1 MINLIQKTKK
11 DIQDLEKVQGAT
23 NVALVIISTL
33 KKYSKEV
40 NNDKKKMKKAAD
52 ILLSARPTEPLAQNL
67 VKYVLKNNDFDG
79 AKDLIENTR
88 EEAAEHAAKLI
99 KKNENVMTHCHSST
113 VIKALG
119 KAKDKKIKVF
129 HTEARP
135 LFQGRRTAKD
145 LIKLGIPA
153 TMVVDSSNGF
163 LISKYSGENLMMDR
177 VVLGCDAILEDGSI
191 INKIGSYEM
200 AATAY
205 LEKVPVYIITP
216 LLKYHA
222 KDWIKIERRPA
233 KEVWKQAPKEL
244 KIINF
249 AFDKVPAKYITGII
263 CEFGVI
269 KPKDIKK
276 TIKKHYPWLS

>member
-11 DIQDLEKVQGAT
+11 DIQDLEKVQGAS

-40 NNDKKKMKKAAD
+40 NNDKKKIKKAAD

-79 AKDLIENTR
+79 AKDIIVNTR
-88 EEAAEHAAKLI
+88 EEAAEYAAGLI

-113 VIKALG
+113 VIKALA

-145 LIKLGIPA
+145 LIRLGISA

-216 LLKYHA
+216 LLKYHP
-222 KDWIKIERRPA
+222 KDWIKIERRSA
-233 KEVWKQAPKEL
+233 KEIWKQAPKEL

-269 KPKDIKK
+269 KPKNVKK
-276 TIKKHYPWLS
+276 TIKKHYPWLN